1 MSHTAIEWPFVVG
14 TDEFRGTRAVVT
26 GGTQGI
32 GAAVV
37 RRLMLGGAIVA
48 TAARSGAPADLEP
61 SLFFKS
67 DLSTVEGVQLFA
79 DSVLEQWGDVDIVIN
94 SLGGSNAPNGGF
106 SKLTDNHWMN
116 AINLNLMAAVRINKA
131 FASKM
136 IERGGGT
143 IVNVA
148 SIQRR
153 LPLHDSTLAYAAAKA
168 ALVTYSKGLA
178 NELGPQNVRVNV
190 VSPGFTETSGAH
202 GMIMA
207 IAESKGVSEDQA
219 RQIIID
225 AIGGIPLGAPA
236 RPEDVAELITFLVSP
251 RASAIH
257 GAEYV
262 IDGGTLPI
270 A

>member
-1 MSHTAIEWPFVVG
+1 MSRTLTEWPFVVG
-14 TDEFRGTRAVVT
+14 ADEFKGKRAIVT

-32 GAAVV
+32 GASIV
-37 RRLMLGGAIVA
+37 RRLMLGGAMVA
-48 TAARSGAPADLEP
+48 TATRSKAPTTLKP
-61 SLFFKS
+61 SIFLQA
-67 DLSTVEGVQLFA
+67 DLSTVEGVQSFV
-79 DSVLEQWGDVDIVIN
+79 DDVTNHWGEVDIVVN
-94 SLGGSNAPNGGF
+94 TLGGSNAPNGGF
-106 SKLTDNHWMN
+106 SKLTDTHWMD

-131 FASKM
+131 FALHM
-136 IERGGGT
+136 IERGDGT

-153 LPLHDSTLAYAAAKA
+153 LPLYDSTLAYAAAKA

-178 NELGPQNVRVNV
+178 NELGPKGVRVNV

-202 GMIMA
+202 GMI
-207 IAESKGVSEDQA
+207 IAVAKSEGVNEERA
-219 RQIIID
+219 RQIIMD
-225 AIGGIPLGAPA
+225 AIGGIPLGLPA
-236 RPEDVAELITFLVSP
+236 HPEDVAELVAFLVSP

-262 IDGGTLPI
+262 IDGGTSPI